1 MSDSQLRPTTHVLLA
16 FAIVYVVWGS
26 TYLAIRIGVHDA
38 PAILFAGLR
47 FLIAAGPMFV
57 YAYWRGARLPKARRD
72 WAVITITALLMLV
85 GANGQVTWE
94 EHTSELQSLMR
105 ISYAVFCL
113 KKKTTTQSQLMNHNE
128 QQFKTQSTHSVQL
141 QTV

>member
-26 TYLAIRIGVHDA
+26 TYLVIRIGVHDA

-72 WAVITITALLMLV
+72 WAVISITDLLMLV
-85 GANGQVTWE
+85 GANGLDNW
-94 EHTSELQSLMR
+94 SEQWVPSNQAALL
-105 ISYAVFCL
+105 V
-113 KKKTTTQSQLMNHNE
+113 
-128 QQFKTQSTHSVQL
+128 STEPWWSAGLGKMGIRGRVL
-141 QTV
+141 GGWVAYCFVMGV